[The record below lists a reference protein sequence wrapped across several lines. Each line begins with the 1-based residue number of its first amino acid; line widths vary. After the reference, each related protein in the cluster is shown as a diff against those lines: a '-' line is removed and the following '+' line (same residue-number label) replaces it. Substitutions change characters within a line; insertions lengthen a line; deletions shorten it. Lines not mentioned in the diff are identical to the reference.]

1 MDEVMNQGNEVL
13 VPLNTKLPFWS
24 DEFWKCMSDRLDS
37 SNLKGSKNATL
48 LFLGDEI
55 IKLFPKHFRT
65 SPARDDA
72 GTTGAYKSFQDS
84 FDAVGFCADLTIAA
98 LEFDLFEVNE

>member
-1 MDEVMNQGNEVL
+1 MDEVVNQGNDVL

-24 DEFWKCMSDRLDS
+24 EEFWNCMRDRLDS
-37 SNLKGSKNATL
+37 SNLKSSKNATL
-48 LFLGDEI
+48 FFLGDEV

-65 SPARDDA
+65 SAADDGA
-72 GTTGAYKSFQDS
+72 GTTGARKSFQDS

-98 LEFDLFEVNE
+98 LEFDPSEVNE